1 MASKPIHWFG
11 RALRSVGT
19 EITRRFGTTET
30 WIDIGAH
37 HGESSFPNAQN
48 NPGLK
53 VYAVEPNLR
62 AASKLVGRL
71 ANYVVLP
78 MAIAEK
84 DGSADFYLNTYDQAS
99 SLLPFNEEGL
109 RAWAGRDLKVDS
121 VVTVPTI
128 RLDTLMSMLEIE
140 KVDFLK
146 IDTQG
151 MDLSVLKSA
160 GARLGDIGLIK
171 LEVWVGPMAL
181 YAGAPSKVE
190 VVAFLEEAGFSMI
203 DAEKQSDGQE
213 ENLTFLRTARAVE
226 LGRAERRG
234 LKKDR
239 RSLPVR
245 C

>member
-1 MASKPIHWFG
+1 MVSKSIHWFG
-11 RALRSVGT
+11 RQLRSAGT

-48 NPGLK
+48 NPGLR

-62 AASKLVGRL
+62 AASKLAGRL

-84 DGSADFYLNTYDQAS
+84 DGSADFYVSVYDHAS

-109 RAWAGRDLKVDS
+109 RTWMGQDLKIDS

-128 RLDTLMSMLEIE
+128 RLDTLMGMLEIE

-151 MDLSVLKSA
+151 MDLAVLRSA
-160 GARLGDIGLIK
+160 GVRLSDIGMIR
-171 LEVWVGPMAL
+171 LEVWVAPIPL
-181 YAGAPSKVE
+181 YSGAPSKDE
-190 VVAFLEEAGFSMI
+190 VVAFLEGSGFSLVET
-203 DAEKQSDGQE
+203 EKQTDGQE
-213 ENLTFLRTARAVE
+213 ENLTFVRTDPVGERARS
-226 LGRAERRG
+226 ERRQFIDKG
-234 LKKDR
+234 
-239 RSLPVR
+239 SSEPASI
-245 C
+245 